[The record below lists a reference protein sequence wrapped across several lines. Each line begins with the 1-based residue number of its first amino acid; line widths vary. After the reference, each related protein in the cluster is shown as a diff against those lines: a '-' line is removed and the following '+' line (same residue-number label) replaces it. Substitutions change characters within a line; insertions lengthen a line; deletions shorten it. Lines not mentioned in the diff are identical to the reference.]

1 MNSNL
6 KQNAYEK
13 RQQRNEVIEMLLAP
27 PENVGIV
34 YNRGVMDLT
43 KGSQVRVGGS
53 KGKEGRADHTAG
65 KRAFK
70 RPCTVG
76 WKSQNQ
82 PLQRG
87 GGNKTPL

>member
-53 KGKEGRADHTAG
+53 KGKEGAR
-65 KRAFK
+65 
-70 RPCTVG
+70 RPYG
-76 WKSQNQ
+76 W
-82 PLQRG
+82 
-87 GGNKTPL
+87 